1 MKVSKHSTKF
11 SVILFIA
18 LLSSI
23 PVHSENQSNSV
34 QNTSNWSK
42 CKGYVNNSLSSL
54 GEVLGGV
61 YGVIPAISMFSSF
74 CMALKRKDLDSIAGI
89 IPAILTFKYFYTT
102 VENRRAH
109 AQKLINSYKD
119 SNLFWQLV
127 ARDGLDFNRLNRAHL
142 VERVNDKQLKR
153 VILINSLQFASVA
166 YWLFTIFMVTHTGI
180 AINRF
185 KQINF
190 NY

>member
-1 MKVSKHSTKF
+1 MKASRSNTKF
-11 SVILFIA
+11 SVILFLT
-18 LLSSI
+18 LLSTI
-23 PVHSENQSNSV
+23 PVYSENQSNSA
-34 QNTSNWSK
+34 QNISSWGK

-61 YGVIPAISMFSSF
+61 YGVIPAILMFSSF
-74 CMALKRKDLDSIAGI
+74 CMALKRKDVDSIAGI

-127 ARDGLDFNRLNRAHL
+127 AADGWDFNRLNRAHL

-153 VILINSLQFASVA
+153 VILVDSLRSASIA
-166 YWLFTIFMVTHTGI
+166 YLLFTLFMITHTGI